1 MPTPRE
7 QGGRL
12 SEASRLLQEG
22 LELLDQRTREVDALV
37 QRAEERA
44 RQVAAE
50 AEQRAHEITAEAE
63 RQRSELE
70 EQVAALRA
78 EVAAAREELAAL
90 SGAPGAADPPKP
102 VEDDATKADSAGL
115 AGAAA
120 ATGAAAASAAATALG
135 AEEAEYVR
143 AAEPTAGISEADA
156 AEIAA
161 ASQAAPRW
169 GRPSSIAAAQQAIR
183 TRSARP
189 RWIPPWFPFLLVM
202 LVAAAVVAT
211 TVDGQVGPRGSPA
224 ESTSLAETPLPASP
238 TADELKLTATQLAPS
253 VFAVASVTPLTA
265 TQTPTI
271 TATPQSAAGSPTARP
286 SVTVPLARASLTV
299 PAALPAPVSP
309 EGPIVAAYT
318 TYSTYTVQPGD
329 TLNRIASQFDVAGD
343 VIIRTSNIGDPNLLV
358 PGQVLAIPRDSGWL
372 YRMQPG
378 DTLDLIAVRFGVSID
393 DLVQASGLTSPTVR
407 PGDLLFIPNKALPL
421 QKQ

>member
-7 QGGRL
+7 QSGRL

-50 AEQRAHEITAEAE
+50 AEQRAQEITAEAE

-90 SGAPGAADPPKP
+90 SAMPATAATIVENAEAPGAVAKP
-102 VEDDATKADSAGL
+102 DKDE
-115 AGAAA
+115 AGAV
-120 ATGAAAASAAATALG
+120 ASLG
-135 AEEAEYVR
+135 PEETDYVR
-143 AAEPTAGISEADA
+143 AAEPSAGSTP

-161 ASQAAPRW
+161 AAEAASAPRW
-169 GRPSSIAAAQQAIR
+169 GRPSTIASAQQAIR

-189 RWIPPWFPFLLVM
+189 RWIPPWFPFVLVM

-224 ESTSLAETPLPASP
+224 EPTIVAETRVPASP
-238 TADELKLTATQLAPS
+238 TTDDLQLTATNL
-253 VFAVASVTPLTA
+253 VTYVA
-265 TQTPTI
+265 
-271 TATPQSAAGSPTARP
+271 
-286 SVTVPLARASLTV
+286 
-299 PAALPAPVSP
+299 
-309 EGPIVAAYT
+309 
-318 TYSTYTVQPGD
+318 
-329 TLNRIASQFDVAGD
+329 
-343 VIIRTSNIGDPNLLV
+343 
-358 PGQVLAIPRDSGWL
+358 
-372 YRMQPG
+372 
-378 DTLDLIAVRFGVSID
+378 
-393 DLVQASGLTSPTVR
+393 
-407 PGDLLFIPNKALPL
+407 
-421 QKQ
+421 